1 MKLEQFLESP
11 SPKGGIKIPTNELIT
26 KHRESYNKVKG
37 KIRSNVY
44 TTDRKTYIVLVRIP
58 SGEVKDFNYD
68 CIIQFN
74 KIGNSLEDSDIKI
87 FSNSPSFVFSFAYVF
102 YHIADEGSTGMI
114 ADKFAKLIPE
124 KRLTADITKDKIG
137 KEVLHG
143 EPVTRNPYGI
153 PLLDK
158 TL

>member
-87 FSNSPSFVFSFAYVF
+87 FSNSPSFASWRNRCISKSMSRLMRSILYRNSSVRKTIDVRFACQ
-102 YHIADEGSTGMI
+102 
-114 ADKFAKLIPE
+114 
-124 KRLTADITKDKIG
+124 
-137 KEVLHG
+137 
-143 EPVTRNPYGI
+143 
-153 PLLDK
+153 
-158 TL
+158 